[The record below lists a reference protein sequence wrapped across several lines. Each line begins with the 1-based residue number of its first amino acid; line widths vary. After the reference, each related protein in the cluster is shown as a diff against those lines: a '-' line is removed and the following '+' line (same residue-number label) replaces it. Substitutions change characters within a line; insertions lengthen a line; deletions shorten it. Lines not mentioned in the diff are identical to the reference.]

1 MKEDKIQKLIDAL
14 FKKKYT
20 KTYNHTTDKYE
31 SLVIDEQARNMVED
45 LIRNHIS
52 DDREERIGV
61 LEAKV
66 FAYEQIISK
75 STFAPLLGNPKPS
88 SPEIDVEISPF

>member
-1 MKEDKIQKLIDAL
+1 MKEENLQKLLDAL
-14 FKKKYT
+14 FRKKYT
-20 KTYNHTTDKYE
+20 KTYSHSKDKYE
-31 SLVIDEQARNMVED
+31 SLVIDEQVRNMVED

-75 STFAPLLGNPKPS
+75 STFAPILGNPKPS
-88 SPEIDVEISPF
+88 SLEIDVENSPF